1 MTSPVLFVIPA
12 RAGSKRVPGKNLEGV
27 AGIPLVGWAVRAA
40 RIAAESLAGG
50 PHEVVCSTDDE
61 SIATAAA
68 AWGAESPSLRPAEL
82 ATDDATSVDVAIHAL
97 DELEARGHAF
107 RAVVLVQPTSPL
119 MDPADLRRAIDEFD
133 ADGAPVTSVVESH
146 PAAWHHELTSDGML
160 EAPLSGGAAILA
172 GAFYV
177 IAPDELRATRAFVV
191 PGRTRGCRISPETAV
206 DIDTPADLALAR
218 ALAAAAPI
226 TRPVHIAGRSIGAG
240 PCFVI
245 AEAGVNHDGD
255 VGLAHRLIDAAADA
269 GADAVKF
276 QTFDPDRL
284 AAADAPLA
292 EYQAASGERDTQ
304 RAMLA
309 RLALPTDAWAA
320 LQGHAKERRIVFLS
334 SPFDEA
340 SADLLEGLDVP
351 AFKLGSGELTNLP
364 FIEHIARKGRP
375 MLVSTGMA
383 LMSEVD
389 AALGAIRRA
398 GDPPVALFHC
408 VSAYPADARDAN
420 LAAIRTM
427 RSAFRVPVGWS
438 DHTLGTTLPIAAVA
452 MDADVVEKHLTLDS
466 SRSGP
471 DHAAS
476 LEPEQ
481 FAAMVA
487 GIRETESARGT
498 GDKVPTAAE
507 RDIARVAR
515 RSLYWAA
522 DLPAGT
528 VAAAEHLAALRPAT
542 GLSPASLTTI
552 LGRRLAVDVHA
563 GSAVAL
569 DQLEDRDGGRS

>member
-12 RAGSKRVPGKNLEGV
+12 RAGSKRVPGKNLEEV
-27 AGIPLVGWAVRAA
+27 AGIPLIGWAARAV
-40 RIAAESLAGG
+40 RIAAEDLAGG
-50 PHEVVCSTDDE
+50 PHVVVCSTDDE
-61 SIATAAA
+61 SIGTAAVT
-68 AWGAESPSLRPAEL
+68 WGAVAPFMRPAEL

-97 DELEARGHAF
+97 DALEAEGQAF
-107 RAVVLVQPTSPL
+107 RAVVLVQPTSPFI
-119 MDPADLRRAIDEFD
+119 DPADLRRAIVDFD
-133 ADGAPVTSVVESH
+133 ADGAPVASVVESH
-146 PAAWHHELTSDGML
+146 PAAWHHKLRSDGAL
-160 EAPLSGGAAILA
+160 KEPSSGGTALLA

-177 IAPDELRATRAFVV
+177 IAPDELRSARAFVV
-191 PGRTRGCRISPETAV
+191 PGRTRGCRIRPGTAV
-206 DIDTPADLALAR
+206 DIDMPADLALAR
-218 ALAAAAPI
+218 ALADAAPI
-226 TRPVHIAGRSIGAG
+226 SRPVMIAGRSIGSG

-245 AEAGVNHDGD
+245 AEVGVNHDGD
-255 VGLAHRLIDAAADA
+255 MELAHRLIDAAADA

-284 AAADAPLA
+284 AVAAAPLA
-292 EYQAASGERDTQ
+292 EYQAASGEHDTQ

-309 RLALPTDAWAA
+309 RLALPPDAWAA
-320 LQGHAKERRIVFLS
+320 LQGHAGERGIVFLS

-340 SADLLEGLDVP
+340 SADLLETLDVP
-351 AFKLGSGELTNLP
+351 AFKLGSGELTNLA

-383 LMSEVD
+383 VMSEVD
-389 AALGAIRRA
+389 AALGAIRRG

-408 VSAYPADARDAN
+408 VSAYPADPGDAN

-452 MDADVVEKHLTLDS
+452 MGADIVEKHLTLDS

-476 LEPEQ
+476 LEPKQ

-487 GIRETESARGT
+487 AIHETEAARGN
-498 GDKVPTAAE
+498 GEKLPTAAE
-507 RDIARVAR
+507 RDVARVAR

-528 VAAAEHLAALRPAT
+528 IVAANHVAALRPAT
-542 GLSPASLTTI
+542 GLSPATLGTI
-552 LGRRLAVDVHA
+552 LGRRLAVDVRGGDAVQLDQIEDRA
-563 GSAVAL
+563 GSRA
-569 DQLEDRDGGRS
+569 